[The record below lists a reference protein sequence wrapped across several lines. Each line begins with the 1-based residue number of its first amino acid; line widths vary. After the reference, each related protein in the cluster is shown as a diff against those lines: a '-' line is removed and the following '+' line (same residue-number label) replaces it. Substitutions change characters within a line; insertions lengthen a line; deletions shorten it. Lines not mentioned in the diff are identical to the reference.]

1 MARGDTCLLTG
12 LEEKQRQDERER
24 EQRPLP
30 PGQLGQ
36 GLLPHGAKRHLNL
49 RLPTWEV
56 VVTWSWDWLKLLAQ
70 LDQGLRLLE

>member
-1 MARGDTCLLTG
+1 MAAGEMLLLTG
-12 LEEKQRQDERER
+12 LEEKQRQDERQR

-49 RLPTWEV
+49 ESPTCKVKVKE
-56 VVTWSWDWLKLLAQ
+56 T
-70 LDQGLRLLE
+70 